1 MHLFSKMKT
10 RFIQSLFR
18 EKLQQSMM
26 YEVKE
31 KKMEDFADGR
41 SRPILF
47 GETHSCSPFLI
58 YALKL
63 SFSP

>member
-1 MHLFSKMKT
+1 MHLFSNMKT
-10 RFIQSLFR
+10 RFIQSLVR
-18 EKLQQSMM
+18 EKLQQSIM

-31 KKMEDFADGR
+31 NKFAGGR